1 VRSLLFWWNEKIG
14 RSKRNK
20 STLEK
25 AEECRDQRPSQNNKT
40 TDEKSPNKSSNK
52 SSLQQ
57 EYTKKEEKQLSR
69 GRRKLSLPLSRTN
82 LSFKKRARAK
92 SGESVF
98 LVVGKYHLWYL
109 TLTRTLVVVKEKEIA
124 RGARAFF
131 ARKAGALFSSGFFF
145 PAEHRIKLVESLLV
159 RFGFGRR

>member
-1 VRSLLFWWNEKIG
+1 MFLCRSEDGW
-14 RSKRNK
+14 SKRNK
-20 STLEK
+20 KSKQLE
-25 AEECRDQRPSQNNKT
+25 RTN
-40 TDEKSPNKSSNK
+40 EKSDFERSEASHEVVRYRTEQSSG
-52 SSLQQ
+52 
-57 EYTKKEEKQLSR
+57 TKKEEKQLVW
-69 GRRKLSLPLSRTN
+69 GRRKLSLPPSRTN

-131 ARKAGALFSSGFFF
+131 ARGKAGGAFLFRFLFS
-145 PAEHRIKLVESLLV
+145 
-159 RFGFGRR
+159 RRTSYQVG